1 MSTPLL
7 TSQLCPLKQCKLTS
21 NCVKKVVTLI
31 NIVLCSC
38 ISSNPHPIEVIS
50 IDHLPTLLPRESSE
64 YFAKDLLPTLL
75 ELKNRESSSVWQR
88 AEKIFKE
95 KCALVG
101 DS

>member
-1 MSTPLL
+1 MF
-7 TSQLCPLKQCKLTS
+7 
-21 NCVKKVVTLI
+21 KKNIILIILI
-31 NIVLCSC
+31 NIDFCSY
-38 ISSNPHPIEVIS
+38 ILSNPHPIEVIS
-50 IDHLPTLLPRESSE
+50 IDHLPTLLPRESSD

-95 KCALVG
+95 KCALV